1 MKSPIYSYKIY
12 KTETNEV
19 INFCL
24 NKFDLKDVYKL
35 NDKFEGRKFY
45 QNTLKKYLINKF
57 LFKEILKNNI
67 KNKFFFMKYNYI
79 NLLMSNN
86 ISSISIINIAD
97 LKKSLD
103 NYQLVFLSNPDSLKL
118 DIYSNDPLILQKIKK
133 IDFEIKV

>member
-118 DIYSNDPLILQKIKK
+118 DVYSNDPLILQKIKK

>member
-1 MKSPIYSYKIY
+1 
-12 KTETNEV
+12 
-19 INFCL
+19 
-24 NKFDLKDVYKL
+24 
-35 NDKFEGRKFY
+35 
-45 QNTLKKYLINKF
+45 
-57 LFKEILKNNI
+57 
-67 KNKFFFMKYNYI
+67 MKYNYI

-118 DIYSNDPLILQKIKK
+118 DVYSNDPLILQKIKK

>member
-67 KNKFFFMKYNYI
+67 KNKLFFMKYNYI

-86 ISSISIINIAD
+86 ISCVSIINIAD

-118 DIYSNDPLILQKIKK
+118 DVYSNDPLILQKIKK